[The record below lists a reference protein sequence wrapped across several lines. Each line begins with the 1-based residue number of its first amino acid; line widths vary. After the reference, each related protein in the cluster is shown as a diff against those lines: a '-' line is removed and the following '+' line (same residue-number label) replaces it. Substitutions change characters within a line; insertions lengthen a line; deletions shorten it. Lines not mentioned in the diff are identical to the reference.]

1 MDPNNSMIQHEDE
14 DIPYYYDP
22 QDANAFRLIVLEEKW
37 EEVIKKYEEHVF
49 FHKIRIKGR
58 GTALH
63 VAVSNGNEDIV
74 KRLVDVIVKKHND
87 QSGLEIKTE
96 KGDTPLHLAA
106 YRGFTSMCE
115 CIIGK
120 NGERKHLIRDQN
132 EKGETPLF
140 CTVLAG
146 INKKTFLYLHHF
158 FPSDTSIA
166 INNVGATILH
176 VAIRRETF
184 DMANIIMYLYPNFHS
199 MEDKDG
205 VSPLEDLATRT
216 SAFKS
221 GIRLIWWKEFLY
233 RHYVDVKVCDA
244 KTILELHEKDG
255 GVENKGLINFACLTA
270 IKKVKEKHIYGGKLL
285 EAFMKHPYIEVVP
298 FDDGEHDEE
307 MKEKARCK
315 REGKDLQE
323 REGNQKIEDSAKNV
337 EKDTTFLAVAKSGV
351 VEIMEELNS
360 KVKASDKKGLLL
372 VAMKELEA
380 KKSDTNDTAYLR
392 AAKHGITEIMIAL
405 ESKLK
410 SVIHETN
417 SNNENALLI
426 AVKYRQPR
434 VVEGLRNRLS
444 METFQSLI
452 LEMDNNE
459 NTILHLAA
467 YPCIDNEDTAWK
479 ISGKGIEMMWNVKWY
494 EYIDGL
500 VPDDFHYIRNKEG
513 KTPGEIFK
521 EENKQLLQSSIEWLK
536 NTTESSSIVAALV
549 AGVSFATSCTV
560 PGGNDQSGKP
570 NLKGQPAFDLFSTC
584 SLTGLYFSVT
594 SLMVFLS
601 ILTCRKQAKD
611 FGNILPFKFFM
622 VLNFLFIAI
631 FAMLFSFFAG
641 QYLLLTDK
649 YDKSSSLLYFSL
661 AGSLPVM
668 YYAFLQFPLYID
680 LAVVISRK
688 VPLNPPMH

>member
-233 RHYVDVKVCDA
+233 RHC
-244 KTILELHEKDG
+244 
-255 GVENKGLINFACLTA
+255 LINFACLTA